1 MTVEEARPLRH
12 SRIPLLLLAAALVLP
27 LCAPVWARAD
37 GKDDRHR
44 RTTDYAEG
52 NPYCPRRPIAIGRV
66 VVPAK
71 RCYTLAVFRNDRG
84 AYLAFL
90 DPRVR
95 LHRHE
100 AERLGSLEGRMAWN
114 QILFL
119 VPIPRD
125 ARIGMIPMNTIQLI
139 RLREEDDED
148 EDGPPRSALVVMVP
162 APAVPN
168 VSATIV
174 INF

>member
-1 MTVEEARPLRH
+1 MRQLRH
-12 SRIPLLLLAAALVLP
+12 SRLPLLLLAAALALP
-27 LCAPVWARAD
+27 LLAPVWVRAD
-37 GKDDRHR
+37 GKDDGHR
-44 RTTDYAEG
+44 RITEYAEG
-52 NPYCPRRPIAIGRV
+52 NPYCPHRPIAVGRV

-90 DPRVR
+90 DPAVR

-125 ARIGMIPMNTIQLI
+125 ARSAMIPMNTIQLI
-139 RLREEDDED
+139 RLREEDEED
-148 EDGPPRSALVVMVP
+148 EDRPRSALVLMVP
-162 APAVPN
+162 APAVPT